1 MGDLT
6 PIDMRLFMADG
17 SCVLPTGMIK
27 DLPVEIEDISIPND
41 FVVLDMPEDP
51 FAPIILGR
59 PFLATVGAIINVKK
73 AQMTFEVG
81 NETVEFHFNKTMREV
96 RKIEEELSE
105 GWYEEKPGEATNE
118 VSMGSPGPLEDPNPP
133 SSLGYFE
140 LKKFDGN
147 PRLGRVKI
155 GDYKKG
161 ERFVITRPSAT
172 NRGRTPIDWKAFDE
186 EMEERARPMKNHP

>member
-17 SCVLPTGMIK
+17 SCVYPTGMIK
-27 DLPVEIEDISIPND
+27 DLPVEIEDISVPND
-41 FVVLDMPEDP
+41 FVVMDMPEDP

-73 AQMTFEVG
+73 AQMTFEIG
-81 NETVEFHFNKTMREV
+81 NETVEFHFNKTMKEV
-96 RKIEEELSE
+96 MKIEEELSE
-105 GWYEEKPGEATNE
+105 GWYEEKPGEATNK
-118 VSMGSPGPLEDPNPP
+118 VSMGSPDPLEDPNPP

-140 LKKFDGN
+140 LKKVEGN

-155 GDYKKG
+155 GDHKKG
-161 ERFVITRPSAT
+161 ERFVITRPSTT
-172 NRGRTPIDWKAFDE
+172 NRGRTPFNWKAFDE
-186 EMEERARPMKNHP
+186 EMEERARPEKDRP